1 MRAYLRLMTV
11 ERPYFLYTM
20 TNTEEH
26 SDHLTLHQLSMHIKD
41 AIEGNF
47 MQQVWVVAE
56 IASLNINQS
65 SGHCYLEL
73 VEKSERALLAKMRA
87 NIWSFKLQSIL
98 NKFFQ
103 VTGSTLQ
110 AGMKALILVEV
121 QYHALY
127 GISLN
132 VVGIDPA
139 YSLGDLARRKKEI
152 EERLVKEGLMNKNKA
167 IDFPIVPQRIALIS
181 SETAAGYE
189 DFINQL
195 QNNTFGYHVEVSLFQ
210 SLMQGDKTASS
221 IVSALQKIESKAHL
235 FDVVAI
241 VRGGGS
247 TVELSS
253 FDDYELGKAIANC
266 TLPIITG
273 IGHERDE
280 SIADMVAHKK
290 LKTPTAVAEFILL
303 SFQSFDEMLID
314 AKLRIKELLSAR
326 LLKENTFIND
336 ASNVIARK
344 SLVYIQD
351 KKKELSSLHR
361 DVNDFALRMLEHKKR
376 RLVEANKEIS
386 SNSFKLLREKQFDN
400 KAQLN
405 ALVVAMSK
413 FIQQK
418 KFDIKVLEQKVELL
432 DPAKVLA
439 RGYTLTYAD
448 GKVVKSLK
456 GLRANDEITTV
467 FKDGS
472 INSKII

>member
-1 MRAYLRLMTV
+1 M
-11 ERPYFLYTM
+11 
-20 TNTEEH
+20 NKQEEH
-26 SDHLTLHQLSMHIKD
+26 TDFLTLHQLSLHIKD

-73 VEKSERALLAKMRA
+73 VEKRERALLAKMRA

-195 QNNTFGYHVEVSLFQ
+195 QNNIYGYHVEVSLFQ

-247 TVELSS
+247 TVELSA
-253 FDDYELGKAIANC
+253 FDDYELGKAIAC
-266 TLPIITG
+266 CSLPVVTG

-280 SIADMVAHKK
+280 SIADLVANES
-290 LKTPTAVAEFILL
+290 LKTPTAVAEFILMN
-303 SFQSFDEMLID
+303 FQSFDEMLID
-314 AKLRIKELLSAR
+314 AKLKLKDLLTDR
-326 LLKENTFIND
+326 LLKENTFINE

-344 SLVYIQD
+344 TLVFIQD
-351 KKKELSSLHR
+351 KKKELTSLNR
-361 DVNDFALRMLEHKKR
+361 DVKEFSGRMLEQNRR
-376 RLVEANKEIS
+376 RLIDAKRELTS
-386 SNSFKLLREKQFDN
+386 DSLKLLREKQFDN
-400 KAQLN
+400 KENLK
-405 ALVVAMSK
+405 ALVVAMAK
-413 FIQQK
+413 FVQHK
-418 KFDIKVLEQKVELL
+418 KFEIKVLEQKVELL

-448 GKVVKSLK
+448 GKVVKSAQSLTE
-456 GLRANDEITTV
+456 NQEITTV

-472 INSKII
+472 KQSKIIKYE